1 MSKRNKIIISII
13 AVIVLI
19 IIAILIWWFLQR
31 GGLLQSTTNTNQT
44 ATAPQQLPIV
54 SGLTN
59 SSAVRIE
66 EPKVEATLRAVA
78 MTFTERFGSY
88 SNQSGFQNLE
98 DLQDLMTVKMKG
110 WADNFVLEQRTLF
123 TDNEVYYGITTSA
136 LSSVIVDF
144 DESLG
149 RAEVVVDNQRQESRG
164 STINPKVLYQKIQ
177 LRLVKTS
184 SGWKVDEAI
193 WQ

>member
-1 MSKRNKIIISII
+1 MSKRNKIIIGII
-13 AVIVLI
+13 AVVILI
-19 IIAILIWWFLQR
+19 IIAILIWLFLQR
-31 GGLLQSTTNTNQT
+31 DVVTQPIGNINQG

-59 SSAVRIE
+59 SSAVKIE
-66 EPKVEATLRAVA
+66 EPKVEATLRAIA
-78 MTFTERFGSY
+78 MTFAERFGSY
-88 SNQSGFQNLE
+88 SNQSGFKNLE
-98 DLQDLMTVKMKG
+98 DLQDIMTVKMKG
-110 WADNFVLEQRTLF
+110 WADNFVLEQRSLF

-136 LSSVIVDF
+136 LSVVIVDF

-149 RAEVVVDNQRQESRG
+149 RAEVIVDNQRQESRG
-164 STINPKVLYQKIQ
+164 STINPRVLYQKIQ

-184 SGWKVDEAI
+184 AGWKVDEAI